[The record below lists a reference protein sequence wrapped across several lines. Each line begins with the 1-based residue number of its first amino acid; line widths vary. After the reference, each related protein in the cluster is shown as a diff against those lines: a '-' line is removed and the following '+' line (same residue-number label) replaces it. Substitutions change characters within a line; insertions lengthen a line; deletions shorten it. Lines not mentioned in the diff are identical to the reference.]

1 MSPYRVKF
9 ALSFSMMFNALMVV
23 SLGPRSLEH
32 WSVSREEHVEH
43 NSRNRSPWTGKP
55 SLTVWQCFIPLPAGW
70 KVYCR
75 CLCVVRSSVL
85 RIIAVDP
92 DPSRLET
99 CLTLANFWFLFEDM
113 NGISDIMVLH
123 CFKALRGFRPWNLP
137 TCLHYQMTTK
147 SWSNSS

>member
-1 MSPYRVKF
+1 M
-9 ALSFSMMFNALMVV
+9 FSYVTLQWGEVCFERSMRLWSCLWVI
-23 SLGPRSLEH
+23 PRSLEH
-32 WSVSREEHVEH
+32 WSASREEHVEH
-43 NSRNRSPWTGKP
+43 NSKNRSPWTGKP

-70 KVYCR
+70 EVYCR

-99 CLTLANFWFLFEDM
+99 CLTLANFWFLVEDM

-123 CFKALRGFRPWNLP
+123 CSKGFQTMKLANMFTLP
-137 TCLHYQMTTK
+137 DDHQKLI
-147 SWSNSS
+147 